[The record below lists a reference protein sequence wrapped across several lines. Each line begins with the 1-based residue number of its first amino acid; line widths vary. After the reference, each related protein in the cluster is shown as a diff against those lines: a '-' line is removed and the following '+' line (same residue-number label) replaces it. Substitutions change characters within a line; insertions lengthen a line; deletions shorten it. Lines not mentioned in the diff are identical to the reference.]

1 MEIAES
7 DPSISRRTLAPLKVF
22 WPSLPDTVYGFLSL
36 ELSRAERRP
45 EISTG
50 HLAGVYRLALRFD
63 EAFAREILPVLNER
77 ALSLLS
83 GNEEEAWTWDA
94 VNMLL
99 ALLDGERPGELA
111 R

>member
-1 MEIAES
+1 MLDES
-7 DPSISRRTLAPLKVF
+7 R
-22 WPSLPDTVYGFLSL
+22 
-36 ELSRAERRP
+36 
-45 EISTG
+45 
-50 HLAGVYRLALRFD
+50 
-63 EAFAREILPVLNER
+63 VLNER